1 MSDTEHRL
9 SLKLKR
15 RVAQLELLKKDKE
28 LLSIRIKQAARFLME
43 EGYKRVLVT
52 SITGLSSRELDS
64 IAAEIRA
71 DHRPTVAE
79 CRAEMLRNKEDA
91 GHVSL

>member
-15 RVAQLELLKKDKE
+15 RVAQLDLLKKDKE
-28 LLSIRIKQAARFLME
+28 VLSIRIKQTARFLME
-43 EGYKRVLVT
+43 EGYKRVLVS
-52 SITGLSSRELDS
+52 SITGLNSRELDS

-79 CRAEMLRNKEDA
+79 CRAERLKGKEDSS
-91 GHVSL
+91 HVSL